1 MTSHKKTYLYKAYSQ
16 EFLDQAYTL
25 LLVLV
30 LLAMFIQVSNIL
42 GIAVAIIMIIIA
54 FYKLTNTFVSWENLN
69 KLDPGPYESDD

>member
-1 MTSHKKTYLYKAYSQ
+1 MTSYKKTYLYKAYSQ

-30 LLAMFIQVSNIL
+30 LLAMFIQVSNLL
-42 GIAVAIIMIIIA
+42 GIAIAIIMIIMA
-54 FYKLTNTFVSWENLN
+54 CYKLTNTFVSWENLN

>member
-16 EFLDQAYTL
+16 EFFDQAYTL

-42 GIAVAIIMIIIA
+42 AIAIAIIMIIIA
-54 FYKLTNTFVSWENLN
+54 CYKITNTFVSWENLN